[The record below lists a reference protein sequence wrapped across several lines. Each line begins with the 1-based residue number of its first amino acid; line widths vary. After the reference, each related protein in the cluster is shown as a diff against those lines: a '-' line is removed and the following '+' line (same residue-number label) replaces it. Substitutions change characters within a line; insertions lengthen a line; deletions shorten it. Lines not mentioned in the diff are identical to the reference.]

1 MRPARLDDDL
11 AAELGNG
18 AALARR
24 HQERVVLL
32 CRGPG
37 HGHEPVGVV
46 RRAVGQRPLLHG
58 MRDGVDD
65 LRIERLVAVDGA
77 PQLLVDGLGQV
88 LALDDVVEDVLAVD
102 LLAGVLEVILRGAN
116 LVVGDGAY
124 RRLPR
129 RHATRCRRGRRACPA
144 SSVAVAFGHMAIVS
158 RGMLCQLSHHCR

>member
-1 MRPARLDDDL
+1 
-11 AAELGNG
+11 
-18 AALARR
+18 
-24 HQERVVLL
+24 
-32 CRGPG
+32 
-37 HGHEPVGVV
+37 
-46 RRAVGQRPLLHG
+46 

-77 PQLLVDGLGQV
+77 PQLLVDGLHV

-144 SSVAVAFGHMAIVS
+144 SSVAVAFGHMAI
-158 RGMLCQLSHHCR
+158 